1 LAAITRGRSKAERL
15 HRHHMMQWAEIEV
28 GSNSL
33 AASESERN
41 SVRLEKAWKALRA
54 LNTVGEYYPHD
65 PSVVESREALEQ
77 FILSARIKAAI
88 ERAERAEER
97 GDIDRAIES
106 LYDAERLMQK
116 AAADDLEDS
125 LLRVRAEL
133 ERLLDLTGQ

>member
-41 SVRLEKAWKALRA
+41 SVRLEKARKALRA

-97 GDIDRAIES
+97 GDVDRAMES
-106 LYDAERLMQK
+106 LYEADRLMQR
-116 AAADDLEDS
+116 AASDGLDDS
-125 LLRVRAEL
+125 LVKIKAKL
-133 ERLLDLTGQ
+133 ESLLGRTG